1 MNSTDDAC
9 MVPVKGVDFEA
20 DHASSGTDLTS
31 RFPKPSTSAAGE
43 ELLACVIAEN
53 KFVDAVTDIANEVRF
68 GKSPLI
74 VFADDVNSEFVSSH
88 ITSLTTAID
97 LSS

>member
-1 MNSTDDAC
+1 M
-9 MVPVKGVDFEA
+9 EA
-20 DHASSGTDLTS
+20 EDHRLGPL
-31 RFPKPSTSAAGE
+31 KHIE
-43 ELLACVIAEN
+43 EEPREVQPEN